1 MPLAQTSR
9 PSSTAVRAAARA
21 GAPPAAVA
29 TSLRQLKRRLA
40 LNVAVADIAGVWP
53 LDKVTGELSAF
64 AAGCLGAL
72 TDSILLQLA
81 RDGQL
86 AIGGDP
92 EAAALTVLGMGKLG
106 AGELNYSSDIDLILL
121 YDRDA
126 PALAGNE
133 LLSRHFVRGARML
146 VQLMSEA
153 SADGYIFRTDL
164 RLRPDPGSTPLAMS
178 VQAAELY
185 YESVGQNWERAAMI
199 KAHPVAGTLAVGATF
214 LADLTPYIWRKHLD
228 FAAIHDIHSIKRQ
241 IDAYRGGGAVKVLGH
256 NVKLGRGGIRE
267 IEFFAQTQQLIF
279 GGRNPS
285 LRLRATCAAL
295 RALAAAGH
303 VAPAA
308 ADELI
313 EAYGFLRRVEH
324 RLQMVHD
331 HQTHS
336 LPNDEAGVAA
346 IATFLGYVDSSAFQ
360 QDLLDHLHCV
370 ESHYARLFEE
380 APSLAGPGGNL
391 VFTGTDDDPG
401 TLETLATLGF
411 RDPSAAAGIVRR
423 WHHGRYRATATA
435 RARELLTELMP
446 GLLKALASTA
456 APDQAL
462 LNFDLFLG
470 NLPAGIQLFSLFKAN
485 PALLELVAA
494 IMGSAPGL
502 AAHLARRTLLLDSVL
517 SPAFYRPLPAAPE
530 MAADLAAQLAKVD
543 HEQDILDLARRWAN
557 DRRFQVGVQ
566 QLKAIVRPAEAGLAY
581 SDIAAATIS
590 ALCDR
595 VEQRFAETHGGFRGQ
610 RLAVLGMGKLGSR
623 EMSATSDLDLI
634 FVYDIPS
641 GLETSD
647 GAQPLPMTQYYTR
660 LSAKIV
666 TALTAHTN
674 EGGLYEVDMRLRP
687 SGRAGP
693 LANSL
698 EGFASYH
705 AQSAWTWEQMALTR
719 ARVIHGPP
727 GLAERLSDI
736 VKTTL
741 CRPRDPEAL
750 VRDVADM
757 RDRIAR
763 HMPAKSPWDFKHL
776 PGGLFDIDFVA
787 QYLALR
793 HAAGAAR
800 PARPASRRDAAPHG
814 RGRPFGAKR
823 RRAPARRPYAALGRA
838 EPAAAHPERRR
849 GGVRR
854 DQGAGGPAAPDRGDR
869 GGARPRRI
877 AGAHRSGDASGACYI
892 PAYRRGAGARRRL
905 ETPQRG
911 QRERFMSVEEG
922 KKAPDFSAATDGGK
936 KLKLSDLR
944 GKPVV
949 LYFYP
954 KDDTSGCTAEAC
966 GFRDSLPDFSK
977 VKAQVIGVSKDSVEK
992 HDKFKKKYSLTFP
1005 LVSDEDGKI
1014 CAKYGT
1020 WVEKSLYGRKY
1031 MGIERATFLIDK
1043 TGTVAKVWHKV
1054 KVPGHVDEVLQAVK
1068 AL

>member
-1 MPLAQTSR
+1 MSWL
-9 PSSTAVRAAARA
+9 STARLPRPHDPVRRDVAWTRWDENAARPGDPTEVALLDALFGNSPYLTETALQNPVFMTDLWRRGPDAIGSDLATELDGVRAAARA
-21 GAPPAAVA
+21 GAPPASVA

-40 LNVAVADIAGVWP
+40 LNVAVADIAGVWS
-53 LDKVTGELSAF
+53 LDKVTGALSAF
-64 AAGCLGAL
+64 ASGCLAAL
-72 TDSILLQLA
+72 TDSILLQLS

-86 AIGGDP
+86 AIDGDP

-146 VQLMSEA
+146 VQLMSET

-199 KAHPVAGTLAVGATF
+199 KAHPVAGTLAVGEAF

-285 LRLRATCAAL
+285 LRQRATCEAL
-295 RALAAAGH
+295 RALSAAGH

-324 RLQMVHD
+324 RLQMVD
-331 HQTHS
+331 DRQTHS
-336 LPNDEAGVAA
+336 LPHDEAGVAA
-346 IATFLGYVDSSAFQ
+346 IAAFLGYADSQSFQ
-360 QDLLDHLHCV
+360 QDLLDRLYCV

-401 TLETLATLGF
+401 TLETLRALGF
-411 RDPSAAAGIVRR
+411 RDASAAAGIVRR

-446 GLLKALASTA
+446 GLLKALGSTA

-502 AAHLARRTLLLDSVL
+502 AGLLARRTQLLDSVL
-517 SPAFYRPLPAAPE
+517 SPAFYRPLPTASE
-530 MAADLAAQLAKVD
+530 MAAELAAELAKVD

-557 DRRFQVGVQ
+557 ERRFQVGVQ

-595 VEQRFAETHGGFRGQ
+595 VERRFAEMHGGFRGQ

-634 FVYDIPS
+634 FVYDIPP
-641 GLETSD
+641 GLEASD
-647 GAQPLPMTQYYTR
+647 GAQPLPPTQYYTR

-698 EGFASYH
+698 EGFESYH

-719 ARVIHGPP
+719 ARVIHGPRT
-727 GLAERLSDI
+727 LAERLSDI

-741 CRPRDPEAL
+741 CRPRDPAAL

-793 HAAGAAR
+793 HAAERPDLLDPHPAEMLRRTAAAGLLAQRDAERLRAAR
-800 PARPASRRDAAPHG
+800 TLLSDVQSLLRLTLNGDEAAFDETRAPEGQQRLIAATEGARDLGELLARLSTETQAVRAIYRHIVEEPARAAG
-814 RGRPFGAKR
+814 WK
-823 RRAPARRPYAALGRA
+823 
-838 EPAAAHPERRR
+838 
-849 GGVRR
+849 
-854 DQGAGGPAAPDRGDR
+854 
-869 GGARPRRI
+869 PR
-877 AGAHRSGDASGACYI
+877 S
-892 PAYRRGAGARRRL
+892 
-905 ETPQRG
+905 
-911 QRERFMSVEEG
+911 EG
-922 KKAPDFSAATDGGK
+922 KG
-936 KLKLSDLR
+936 SD
-944 GKPVV
+944 
-949 LYFYP
+949 
-954 KDDTSGCTAEAC
+954 S
-966 GFRDSLPDFSK
+966 
-977 VKAQVIGVSKDSVEK
+977 
-992 HDKFKKKYSLTFP
+992 
-1005 LVSDEDGKI
+1005 
-1014 CAKYGT
+1014 
-1020 WVEKSLYGRKY
+1020 
-1031 MGIERATFLIDK
+1031 
-1043 TGTVAKVWHKV
+1043 
-1054 KVPGHVDEVLQAVK
+1054 
-1068 AL
+1068 